1 MGDGKLREAGE
12 RRGERRAEGMHS
24 WVLLVYKVAPEP
36 SARRVYVWR
45 KLKRLGALLL
55 HDAIWVLPAT
65 PYTREQLRWLAAE
78 IEELEGSAQVW
89 DAHPSLAAHDEELV
103 RRFLAQI
110 EAAYREIMAE
120 LERPGADAAALSK
133 RYQQVQQQDY
143 FHSALGAKIREA
155 LASANEV
162 GEIGNSAE
170 EGGGK
175 A

>member
-1 MGDGKLREAGE
+1 
-12 RRGERRAEGMHS
+12 MHS

-65 PYTREQLRWLAAE
+65 PYTHEQLQWLAAE
-78 IEELEGSAQVW
+78 IEEMDGSAQVW
-89 DAHPSLAAHDEELV
+89 EAHPSLAAHDDELV
-103 RRFLAQI
+103 RRFLAQV
-110 EAAYREIMAE
+110 EAAYREIAAE
-120 LERPGADAAALSK
+120 LERPSADAAALAK

-143 FHSALGAKIREA
+143 FHSALGAQVREA
-155 LASANEV
+155 LASAHEA
-162 GEIGNSAE
+162 GEAGEGAE
-170 EGGGK
+170 EGGGS